1 MVLMPPFQNNGKVT
15 EQHSNCLVRLFNV
28 QHCRRAQ
35 AISAPQTSSRITS
48 LQNQV
53 RSSGRTFRFSKAMI
67 YKMVGQLA
75 DFDPN
80 YRGLVEIIL
89 DNDAREATGIVNF
102 ANVLK
107 EGQFHTN
114 PAYIDALSQLGGF
127 VMNGNEEVD
136 LDKELFVNHGW
147 RSLQLFEAID
157 PLKTYST
164 HVKMD
169 EGKDRLWTGDI
180 TIFDG
185 DKVVGTF
192 GGVAV
197 STYDTSLDVSE
208 LMRPPASRSAQ
219 ATDAI
224 YRQRRK

>member
-1 MVLMPPFQNNGKVT
+1 
-15 EQHSNCLVRLFNV
+15 
-28 QHCRRAQ
+28 
-35 AISAPQTSSRITS
+35 
-48 LQNQV
+48 
-53 RSSGRTFRFSKAMI
+53 
-67 YKMVGQLA
+67 MVGQLA

-80 YRGLVEIIL
+80 YRGLVEIVL
-89 DNDAREATGIVNF
+89 DNDTLEATGNVSF

-107 EGQFHTN
+107 EGKFHTN

-147 RSLQLFEAID
+147 SSLQLFEDID

-164 HVKMD
+164 HVKMS
-169 EGKDRLWTGDI
+169 EGKDKLWMGDI

-185 DKVVGTF
+185 DEVVGIF

-197 STYDTSLDVSE
+197 STFRSIQVD
-208 LMRPPASRSAQ
+208 SR
-219 ATDAI
+219 
-224 YRQRRK
+224 